1 MKEKRSAKILRLS
14 SLVISV
20 IMHPLFLPVYG
31 LLLIFNAP
39 TFMVHLPAEIK
50 RVIFLLTA
58 VNMTIV
64 PVALLPLLKQRN
76 VISSYSMNLRKERI
90 IPLAIGTMMY
100 VVTTIIF
107 YSYQIPV
114 IIKSFMLSASL
125 ASFLI
130 LVITFNWKISVH
142 AAGAG
147 GLLAT
152 VMVLSIRMYADL
164 IVIWLPL
171 IILSGI
177 LMSARL
183 YLGSHNPAQVYTG
196 FFTGFVSFFLVM
208 LFF

>member
-1 MKEKRSAKILRLS
+1 MEEKRSTRILRLLS
-14 SLVISV
+14 MVISIV
-20 IMHPLFLPVYG
+20 MHPVFLPVYG

-39 TFMVHLPAEIK
+39 TFMVHLPAGIK

-64 PVALLPLLKQRN
+64 PVALLPLLKMRN
-76 VISSYSMNLRKERI
+76 VITSYSMELRKERI
-90 IPLAIGTMMY
+90 IPLALGTMMY
-100 VVTTIIF
+100 VVTTVIF

-125 ASFLI
+125 TSFLI
-130 LVITFNWKISVH
+130 LIITFNWKISVH

-164 IVIWLPL
+164 IIFWLPL
-171 IILSGI
+171 IVLTGI

-183 YLGSHNPAQVYTG
+183 YLRSHNPAQVYTG
-196 FFTGFVSFFLVM
+196 FLIGFVSFSLVM
-208 LFF
+208 FFF